1 MEFRGGVEEEKGLP
15 GELEIPWRPLAAAGR
30 LHFGKRA
37 EWKRALQ
44 LLRWPSGFCLSC
56 S

>member
-1 MEFRGGVEEEKGLP
+1 MASIEIRGGVEGEEGLP

-30 LHFGKRA
+30 LQLGKPA

-44 LLRWPSGFCLSC
+44 LLR
-56 S
+56 